1 MLKTKKDKLD
11 ESGRTENIFSQ
22 TQWILG
28 MQNEKDKRQVINVT
42 GGQRG
47 RK

>member
-1 MLKTKKDKLD
+1 VTEIFIQFLKG
-11 ESGRTENIFSQ
+11 GRTENIFSQ
-22 TQWILG
+22 KQRKLG
-28 MQNEKDKRQVINVT
+28 MQSINDKRQEIMVT